1 MSELPDDVRRWPRD
15 PFQLLG
21 VPRNVP
27 PRELKRAYTRL
38 IRTYK
43 PEHAPEEFRRI
54 REAYDAVRQFVEMFG
69 TFHEEAAAQPF
80 ASAEPAETE
89 TPPFEPAA
97 DSPSRSP
104 AAPVTSLEE
113 KLDECWEWAIAGDE
127 PRAYRTLLRIQAQI
141 PHDARIG
148 VRLYWLLTLAPE
160 LDRGRSPSD
169 WLVAG
174 LKRNGFSGPLRELYR
189 RELGANRSEAI
200 GDRCVDLIDV
210 LPASPGLAELVEWRW
225 NAAAGTDGAA
235 GLIRDDLAKLR
246 DRFLAH
252 DEEAWA
258 RLVFAAADRVAFID
272 SDVARDL
279 MNRCESD
286 LEALDH
292 LHLRLSQ
299 EFDRFELLQQ
309 LAAAT
314 RALSRGAAP
323 WHADFI
329 DVVRRGWITPLEE
342 LRPRLMAYLAAIAAR
357 PGQMLHHLDAAWQT
371 APPLLLQFRSLLA
384 RLDSITEPADDR
396 RTEADVSE
404 LVMAFACET
413 PAARYADWR
422 PPLLDFCLR
431 EVLMPEQVAAA
442 LADHAEFQLSA
453 EAHLSQAMLADLPLF
468 CVCHACRLFLA

>member
-1 MSELPDDVRRWPRD
+1 MSELPDDVRRWPKD

-21 VPRNVP
+21 VPRDVP

-38 IRTYK
+38 ILAYK

-54 REAYDAVRQFVEMFG
+54 REAYDAVRRFVEMFG
-69 TFHEEAAAQPF
+69 AFHEEAAAQPF
-80 ASAEPAETE
+80 ESEEPAESE
-89 TPPFEPAA
+89 TPRFGPPA
-97 DSPSRSP
+97 DSPPRSP

-113 KLDECWEWAIAGDE
+113 KLDECWEWAIAEDE
-127 PRAYRTLLRIQAQI
+127 PRAYQTLLQIQAQI

-148 VRLYWLLTLAPE
+148 ARLYWLLSLAPE
-160 LDRGRSPSD
+160 IDRDRSPCD

-174 LKRNGFSGPLRELYR
+174 LKRTGFSGPLRELYR
-189 RELGANRSEAI
+189 RELAANRIEAL
-200 GDRCVDLIDV
+200 GDRCVDLIDA

-225 NAAAGTDGAA
+225 NAVAGADRTTE
-235 GLIRDDLAKLR
+235 LIRDDLAKLR

-272 SDVARDL
+272 SDDAREL
-279 MNRCESD
+279 MSRYESD
-286 LEALDH
+286 LKALEH
-292 LHLRLSQ
+292 LHLRLAQ

-309 LAAAT
+309 LAATT
-314 RALSRGAAP
+314 RALSRGGAP
-323 WHADFI
+323 WHADFV
-329 DVVRRGWITPLEE
+329 DVVRRGWITPMEE

-357 PGQMLHHLDAAWQT
+357 PGQMLHRLDAVWKT
-371 APPLLLQFRSLLA
+371 APPLLHQFRGLLA

-396 RTEADVSE
+396 RSEADVAE

-453 EAHLSQAMLADLPLF
+453 EVHLSQAALADLPLV
-468 CVCHACRLFLA
+468 CVCHACRLFWA